1 MYSEEITI
9 GRHKDLFTRIFNT
22 DFFLSRKRGKEKRRE
37 ELKEEVKEKEEKK
50 RKKPIAQ
57 EQNIGHPQKINGTS
71 YSTVQCGPK
80 LAATFY
86 NDCKGV

>member
-1 MYSEEITI
+1 MISISVVLFLF
-9 GRHKDLFTRIFNT
+9 LFTKVFNT
-22 DFFLSRKRGKEKRRE
+22 DSFKSREREEERE

-57 EQNIGHPQKINGTS
+57 EQNIGHPRKINGTS

-80 LAATFY
+80 
-86 NDCKGV
+86 